1 MRFTT
6 LYTISLKLKSI
17 KSRLISYLNDDSDS
31 ELEYSDEENVEIN
44 GKKAT
49 ILKNYI
55 GLFVNLVEE
64 IFKINYIHLLDDDE
78 KECIDFEYYFSRI
91 IEKDEEDKHIPE
103 IELFKL
109 VSSMILFILY
119 ETNIPRNNKIYK
131 DIVNCCNEV
140 KNLKY
145 YNRNDIS
152 ISDVNIN
159 PLFLFDSDI
168 VPSEV
173 YNLVDSFISNYLLF
187 NNNENDFIPEYLK
200 QYLFSLEAIICI
212 DILQLGKGY
221 GDYELLELEEVD
233 EDTEEYFREVYLLKS
248 MIQVILTTATKLK
261 NEFSNETFYNTFRDD
276 CNVLLSL

>member
-187 NNNENDFIPEYLK
+187 NIHNFITIFFDFSK
-200 QYLFSLEAIICI
+200 LFQIIKI
-212 DILQLGKGY
+212 I
-221 GDYELLELEEVD
+221 
-233 EDTEEYFREVYLLKS
+233 F
-248 MIQVILTTATKLK
+248 I
-261 NEFSNETFYNTFRDD
+261 F
-276 CNVLLSL
+276 